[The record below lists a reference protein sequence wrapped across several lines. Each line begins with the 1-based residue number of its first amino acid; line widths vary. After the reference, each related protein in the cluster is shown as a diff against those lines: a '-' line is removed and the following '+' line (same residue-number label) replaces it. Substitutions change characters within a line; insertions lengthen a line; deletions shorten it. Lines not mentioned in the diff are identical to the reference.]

1 MDSYSTELSKFC
13 STVAMHPNAERVA
26 AALLALQA
34 TGAVREL
41 PVAATTAAMAAA
53 ALGVEVGA
61 IANSLI
67 FRSLQ
72 PVLVLASGAHRVD
85 TVKLAALLDLP
96 SLDRADPAYVRAAT
110 GQPIGGVAPI
120 GHPHQLRTVVDFAL
134 AAYPVL
140 WAAAGT
146 PNTVFDTSYDE
157 LLRLTAGTPAEV
169 A

>member
-1 MDSYSTELSKFC
+1 MHENTRKVAVALAQRYSSG
-13 STVAMHPNAERVA
+13 
-26 AALLALQA
+26 Q
-34 TGAVREL
+34 VRQL
-41 PVAATTAAMAAA
+41 PVAATTAAIAAE
-53 ALGVEVGA
+53 ALGVDVGA
-61 IANSLI
+61 IANSLV
-67 FRSLQ
+67 FRADE

-85 TVKLAALLDLP
+85 TVKLAAVLGLP

-120 GHPHQLRTVVDFAL
+120 GHPQPLRTVVDIAL
-134 AAYPVL
+134 AAYPVV

-146 PNTVFDTSYDE
+146 PDTVFNTSYGE

>member
-1 MDSYSTELSKFC
+1 
-13 STVAMHPNAERVA
+13 MHPNVERVA
-26 AALLALQA
+26 AALTALRA
-34 TGAVREL
+34 SGAVREL
-41 PVAATTAAMAAA
+41 PVPAPTAAIAAA

-67 FRSLQ
+67 FRSTH
-72 PVLVLASGAHRVD
+72 PVLVMASGAHRVD

-96 SLDRADPAYVRAAT
+96 SLDRADPDYVRAAT
-110 GQPIGGVAPI
+110 GQHIGGVAPI
-120 GHPHQLRTVVDFAL
+120 GHPQRLRTVVDIAL
-134 AAYPVL
+134 AAYPVV

-146 PNTVFDTSYDE
+146 PQTVFNTSYDE